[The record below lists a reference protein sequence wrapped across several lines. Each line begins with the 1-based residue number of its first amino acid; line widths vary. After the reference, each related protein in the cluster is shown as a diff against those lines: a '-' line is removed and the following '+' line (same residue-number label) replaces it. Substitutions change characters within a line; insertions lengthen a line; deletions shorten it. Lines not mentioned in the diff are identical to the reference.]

1 MRRVVTPRYHLPLL
15 KQGLVLLFLF
25 LNVLLLGT
33 TCSTRLF
40 SAVSRF
46 LLLKQLGLQRAL
58 KLVEFSLQLLSHLV
72 SRHPCVKGSTVAGTQ
87 VRCT

>member
-58 KLVEFSLQLLSHLV
+58 KLVEFSLQLLSHLLPHLV
-72 SRHPCVKGSTVAGTQ
+72 SRHPRPARG
-87 VRCT
+87 